1 MSHPHIESKPL
12 LEERNQSNN
21 NDTSTPNN
29 ATVIRTNFLFM
40 TVLFA
45 INHGCTVSCLD
56 LANARLGSIGV
67 WQSGML
73 YLSYTLSA
81 LCGASY
87 VVKRLGSRNGLILG
101 MGMNAGYVSSFFL
114 VSMIVE
120 KNEGVGWLHKL
131 VAVVSAIVGGIG
143 GSILWVSQGGYFSSA
158 SELFAA
164 ASYSSL
170 GQDAAK
176 KLEDVTSRFG
186 GDFAFAFLLFEVL
199 LRLSSSFIIKTAGV
213 SWKVVFGLYSI
224 LSIIPV
230 VLMMGV
236 SDLKGYQTRYS
247 QLRTEYGIDEG
258 VVGFEEE
265 GRKNNLPNNNKATA
279 TLDLLRTDP
288 KAKYLSPLNILF
300 GLSTSFC
307 SSVLNGAV
315 IRQVLDDPSST
326 FVGLFTSITSIVAS
340 VASLLFGI
348 LQSSSQ
354 TSFLCGKGLI
364 MTIGALSYLIIACQF
379 VAFPDGN
386 DWNRL
391 SLLLVYVLL
400 GVGRSTFEGTL
411 RAIYA
416 DYFPDEK
423 EGAFGNIILFSGTA
437 STIGYVLSVTGAL
450 TCEEESEYC
459 MKYNDGSIHNV
470 RVMEYVIIATAV
482 VSIPALWRADW

>member
-1 MSHPHIESKPL
+1 L
-12 LEERNQSNN
+12 Y
-21 NDTSTPNN
+21 DT
-29 ATVIRTNFLFM
+29 
-40 TVLFA
+40 
-45 INHGCTVSCLD
+45 
-56 LANARLGSIGV
+56 
-67 WQSGML
+67 Q
-73 YLSYTLSA
+73 
-81 LCGASY
+81 
-87 VVKRLGSRNGLILG
+87 
-101 MGMNAGYVSSFFL
+101 
-114 VSMIVE
+114 
-120 KNEGVGWLHKL
+120 
-131 VAVVSAIVGGIG
+131 
-143 GSILWVSQGGYFSSA
+143 VSQGGYFSSA

-482 VSIPALWRADW
+482 VSIPALWRADWMFRKGKTRQYDNIVQ